1 MAQIPDY
8 TALGSTPVPTPSYRR
23 PLIDE
28 SARGVD
34 EALAGFGSTLEH
46 AGEQVHSQNVN
57 FARSQASTSLIDH
70 ELAVKTQTESIHEQ
84 VASGQLSWDQAPKA
98 FDDWNQKQQ
107 APQIANLD
115 PMGQELLERGMK
127 RNALGGAVAVQRIA
141 NAGKKQAFVDNFD
154 TTLNSLG
161 KIAGMPDANVE
172 SINSQID
179 AYRPMALEA
188 GIPAAN
194 VDKAI
199 QSFKDRNW
207 LNQATQRSM
216 EAKNDMG
223 QLKQL
228 EHDLTSADGA
238 YAGKLDTE
246 KRNMVLRTV
255 LIDQSILQNRVDHEA
270 DKREAK
276 AQRTIGQID
285 EQISSGVPATPDMWE
300 QWQHT
305 TQGTSFADD
314 FKQRLKDEDQVQ
326 QVLHQPVAQQQ
337 TYVQQRTQ
345 QLETEG
351 GSLKDRANLIRLQ
364 TAVNQ
369 NINLMQKAPLLFAA
383 NRNGTEVQPL
393 DFSAL
398 SAPQGGGVQGV
409 LQGLG
414 GQGGDDHRQQFSDQI
429 ADRMTTLKALRTQ
442 YGPTITPS
450 VLLPQEA
457 KQLSGALDN
466 AAPPQRAQMLVGLR
480 GAMNDDVAYQN
491 AMRQIAPHS
500 PVTAIAGSM
509 VGNSAPASTPMWF
522 DQRYAATIDDAAY
535 MLSGDSL
542 LNPNKATTGQQEKG
556 ELKSTVPMPP
566 DGTNNNP
573 GLRDRFMREAGNL
586 FRDRPQ
592 LGEAYFAAFKA
603 TDAGLRAEA
612 GDLKGDLNTNI
623 EKRALKI
630 ALGNTSDFNGSKV
643 KVPDGMDPSKFK
655 GYVNNAVAAAVK
667 ASGGGDDWADR
678 IQGYRLHEGDI
689 GAGDSG
695 GGIGSG
701 RYTIMDGAIP
711 MRRPDGKGPL
721 TIDLRKQ
728 YAPSSATNQP
738 AIDGSTH

>member
-8 TALGSTPVPTPSYRR
+8 TALGPTPVPNPSYRR
-23 PLIDE
+23 PFIDE

-34 EALAGFGSTLEH
+34 EAIAGFGQTLER
-46 AGEQVHSQNVN
+46 AGDQAHQQDVN

-70 ELAVKTQTESIHEQ
+70 ELAVKTQTEAIREQ
-84 VASGQLSWDQAPKA
+84 VASGQLPWDQAPKA
-98 FDDWNQKQQ
+98 FDDWNSKQQ
-107 APQIANLD
+107 TPQIQGLD

-127 RNALGGAVAVQRIA
+127 RNALGGAVAVQGIA
-141 NAGKKQAFVDNFD
+141 NTGKKQAFVDNFD

-161 KIAGMPDANVE
+161 KLAGMPQADIE

-179 AYRPMALEA
+179 AYRPQALAA
-188 GIPAAN
+188 GIPSPV

-199 QSFKDRNW
+199 QNFKDRNW

-216 EAKNDMG
+216 EAKDSMPDL
-223 QLKQL
+223 QELQ
-228 EHDLTSADGA
+228 HDLTDADGA

-255 LIDQSILQNRVDHEA
+255 LNDQSILQNRMDHEA

-276 AQRTIGQID
+276 AQSMIGRID
-285 EQISSGVPATPDMWE
+285 EQISSGVPLSADMWDTA
-300 QWQHT
+300 QRV
-305 TQGTSFADD
+305 TQDTSFADD
-314 FKQRLKDEDQVQ
+314 FKQRLKDEQHVQ
-326 QVLHQPVAQQQ
+326 QVLHQPIDQQLA
-337 TYVQQRTQ
+337 YVQQRAQALDQ
-345 QLETEG
+345 QG
-351 GSLKDRANLIRLQ
+351 GTLRDRANLNRLQ

-369 NINLMQKAPLLFAA
+369 NVNLMQKAPLLFGA

-393 DFSAL
+393 DMSAL
-398 SAPQGGGVQGV
+398 NPASPIAAALGSVGAAHTGTEAP
-409 LQGLG
+409 
-414 GQGGDDHRQQFSDQI
+414 DPKAQFQAQI
-429 ADRMTTLKALRTQ
+429 QDRMATLKALRTQ

-457 KQLSGALDN
+457 TQLSAQLDS
-466 AAPPQRAQMLVGLR
+466 AAPSQRAQMLVSLR
-480 GAMNDDVAYQN
+480 GAMNDDQAYQN
-491 AMRQIAPHS
+491 SMHQIAPHS

-522 DQRYAATIDDAAY
+522 DQKYAATIKDASL

-573 GLRDRFMREAGNL
+573 GLRDQFMREAHDL

-603 TDAGLRAEA
+603 ADAGLRAGA
-612 GDLKGDLNTNI
+612 GDLKGDPNHTI
-623 EKRALKI
+623 EKQALKI
-630 ALGNTSDFNGSKV
+630 ALGNTLDFNGAQV
-643 KVPDGMDPSKFK
+643 KVPDGMDPTKFK
-655 GYVNNAVAAAVK
+655 GYVNKAIAAVVK

-678 IQGYRLHEGDI
+678 IQGYRLREGDI
-689 GAGDSG
+689 SAGDSG
-695 GGIGSG
+695 GSVGSG
-701 RYTIMDGAIP
+701 RYTIMDGPIP
-711 MRRPDGKGPL
+711 MTRPDGKGPL

-728 YAPSSATNQP
+728 FAPSSAADQP
-738 AIDGSTH
+738 RPAQ